1 MTGDCFNT
9 ESLDAFIADLTAVGF
24 EPVAGSGYPAWRGEI
39 DPAFAGLTDASY
51 MDVVIMPGWPFRPP
65 ALFVPGLSTNHA
77 TADGFVCM
85 WQDGDGSLEWET
97 FAGFLERVQSWCQHA
112 KQGWRN
118 DDLQADAYLNFR
130 YKAPFVATFN
140 LAALR
145 VTPGSWG
152 ECHGIIDP
160 QTSRVDVRPGPSRT
174 ANRRRG
180 LWFHAGTL
188 QAPPPRRLSEVSGHL
203 SRQQR
208 KGLQRARGGYDL
220 ILFCWDRNAIP
231 NLLVLACRRI
241 GDETEAYA
249 MLPGPNDEPNLI
261 LRAGPDA
268 PLLRVRKA
276 AIFGAGALG
285 GYVAT
290 SLAQS
295 GLGSLDIVDGDR
307 LLPGNVARHVAGHR
321 CAGKFKAT
329 AVQSIVKDHAPWT
342 EAAAYAEF
350 PFTPDEIRPRIADA
364 DVVIDATGNAAF
376 INALAMVAKDSGKPL
391 VSGSLYRGGFIG
403 RVRRQARPQDTPIHQ
418 RQASPQYPVIPS
430 GNARAEFAIP
440 ETGCSAPVN
449 NAPPASVI
457 ACASRIA
464 QVAIDTLT
472 GRFEYDDEVIDVY
485 RPLAEPP
492 FDRIGRAASDRPSAQ
507 ASSD

>member
-1 MTGDCFNT
+1 MNGDCFHT
-9 ESLDAFIADLTAVGF
+9 ESLDAFTADLEAAGF
-24 EPVAGSGYPAWRGEI
+24 TPITGYGRPAWRGAI
-39 DPAFAGLTDASY
+39 HPAFAGLTAARC
-51 MDVVIMPGWPFRPP
+51 MDIVIAPGWPFRPP
-65 ALFVPGLSTNHA
+65 ALFVQGLSTSHA

-85 WQDGDGSLEWET
+85 WQDTDDSLEWT
-97 FAGFLERVQSWCQHA
+97 TVDGFMGRVPEWCQHA
-112 KQGWRN
+112 RQGWRN
-118 DDLQADAYLNFR
+118 EDLQADAYLNFQ
-130 YKAPFVATFN
+130 YKAPSVATFD

-145 VTPGSWG
+145 VTSGSWG
-152 ECHGIIDP
+152 ECHGVIDP
-160 QTSRVDVRPGPSRT
+160 QTGRVDIKPGPSRSKT
-174 ANRRRG
+174 YLRG

-208 KGLQRARGGYDL
+208 RGLQRAIGEYDL
-220 ILFCWDRNAIP
+220 ILFCWDHNAIP

-285 GYVAT
+285 GHIAT

-391 VSGSLYRGGFIG
+391 VSGALYRGGFIG

-492 FDRIGRAASDRPSAQ
+492 FDRIGQAAPNTSLAQ
-507 ASSD
+507 AT